1 MSNTIEKTAAPK
13 LRSTIKL
20 TATQP
25 TAQQLADYANALI
38 VVNSYAYA
46 ITNQTMPVLNYPPA
60 NYGSFTASFAP
71 AKQHAIDWSSDIF
84 VSMVQL
90 PTTIVNQAAN
100 LFDMEETMIE
110 AYLNMLISDPTNQ
123 KAKQNLAT
131 ALNTVSNLIQTQ
143 IKAVTTIQSQL
154 VTFNT
159 NILAD
164 AKTLTQISA
173 DATADAGADKQ
184 LITTLQANIATLNSQ
199 ISTAQTLLTVS
210 EIGMGLSIF
219 VGLIG
224 AVCCVI
230 PGAQG
235 VGVGLIVVGVAGEA
249 ASIAG
254 TVIETKAIKAM
265 QAQILSDQN
274 QISGLNQDII
284 LLNGIAS
291 QFNLLYESNLKAQ
304 TALATIMN
312 MWTQLDSTINDVNT
326 ELTDVNNDVT
336 AQQYQQALKDFQ
348 DAESAWN
355 DLVTFAQALAG
366 INYNWQ
372 DSGGTWHTYGTQN
385 PTINSGNVNQIQAA

>member
-224 AVCCVI
+224 AVCARCRCW
-230 PGAQG
+230 PYRCRCCRRGCFYCRYCDRNKSHQG
-235 VGVGLIVVGVAGEA
+235 H
-249 ASIAG
+249 AG
-254 TVIETKAIKAM
+254 TDPFGPEP
-265 QAQILSDQN
+265 
-274 QISGLNQDII
+274 DIRPQP
-284 LLNGIAS
+284 GYYPAEWHR
-291 QFNLLYESNLKAQ
+291 F
-304 TALATIMN
+304 TI
-312 MWTQLDSTINDVNT
+312 QSV
-326 ELTDVNNDVT
+326 V
-336 AQQYQQALKDFQ
+336 
-348 DAESAWN
+348 
-355 DLVTFAQALAG
+355 
-366 INYNWQ
+366 
-372 DSGGTWHTYGTQN
+372 
-385 PTINSGNVNQIQAA
+385 